1 MARQRTKEEGAFR
14 TEDQGA
20 QGVTVA
26 ERTEKEKRG
35 GLTRDRE
42 VEGGVSGVRE
52 RCRVGE
58 SLTPHGCVGTLAGFV
73 LF

>member
-1 MARQRTKEEGAFR
+1 MKEEGASR

-20 QGVTVA
+20 QGVMVA
-26 ERTEKEKRG
+26 ERTDKERRG
-35 GLTRDRE
+35 GLTRERE
-42 VEGGVSGVRE
+42 VEGGVSGVGE
-52 RCRVGE
+52 RRRVGG